1 LLQATN
7 VLKALSMKAK
17 KSSLPI
23 MRVLA
28 VVNNKGGVG
37 KTTSAVSIGAA
48 LQRQGARVLMVDLD
62 MQANLTNNLGGELE
76 LASHIG
82 DALIGAVPLSDVIL
96 TTEAGLQ
103 LAPADFRLATYEP
116 IIYKQR
122 DYHTRLAKILAT
134 VQDVYDYVII
144 DCPPSLQ
151 TFTYM
156 ALAAADAYVIPTEP
170 EKFAFDGLRLVKEL
184 ADEIMRRIN
193 PSLQFLGVFFTRY
206 NAKQRNAMHAAVV
219 QAIREEYGEQALLP
233 SIRRDA
239 AIVQSQVYIKT
250 VYDHRPDSNAA
261 IDYTN
266 LTDSIKA
273 NWA

>member
-1 LLQATN
+1 MKVKKTS
-7 VLKALSMKAK
+7 LS
-17 KSSLPI
+17 S

-28 VVNNKGGVG
+28 IVNNKGGVG

-76 LASHIG
+76 LVSHIG

-96 TTEAGLQ
+96 TTEAKLD
-103 LAPADFRLATYEP
+103 LVPADFRLATYEP

-134 VQDVYDYVII
+134 VNDTYDYVVV

-156 ALAAADAYVIPTEP
+156 ALAAATAYLIPTEP

-184 ADEIMRRIN
+184 ADEIERRIN
-193 PSLQFLGVFFTRY
+193 PGLQFLGVFFTRY
-206 NAKQRNAMHAAVV
+206 NSKQRNSMHTAVV

-239 AIVQSQVYIKT
+239 AVVQSQVYIKT
-250 VYDHRPDSNAA
+250 VYDHKPDSNAA
-261 IDYTN
+261 ADYTI
-266 LTDSIKA
+266 LTNAIRS

>member
-1 LLQATN
+1 MYSQHIG
-7 VLKALSMKAK
+7 MKAK
-17 KSSLPI
+17 KLSLPT
-23 MRVLA
+23 MRILA

-48 LQRQGARVLMVDLD
+48 LQRQGARVLLVDLD

-76 LASHIG
+76 LAYHIG
-82 DALIGAVPLSDVIL
+82 DALIGAVPLAEVIL
-96 TTEAGLQ
+96 TTEAGLH
-103 LAPADFRLATYEP
+103 LVPADFRLATYEP

-122 DYHTRLAKILAT
+122 DYHIRLAKILAT
-134 VQDVYDYVII
+134 LQDTYDYIVV

-156 ALAAADAYVIPTEP
+156 ALAAADAYIIPTEP

-184 ADEIMRRIN
+184 ADEITRRIN
-193 PSLQFLGVFFTRY
+193 PGLQFLGVFFTRY

-239 AIVQSQVYIKT
+239 AVVQSQVYIKT
-250 VYDHRPDSNAA
+250 VYDHKPDSNAA
-261 IDYTN
+261 TDYVTLTN
-266 LTDSIKA
+266 AIKA